1 MECLL
6 FRFRQ
11 APVSRTTAKF
21 LKTVQAVLL
30 GTEWLAREA
39 VPIDSTLHLLFQ
51 EMGVGLVVFFTA
63 FLTPCGY
70 VLSSLKQFR
79 RQ

>member
-1 MECLL
+1 MSRLPILCLL
-6 FRFRQ
+6 LLLRRRRVIPLGLQ
-11 APVSRTTAKF
+11 LGRRLGHSEPRGRREPASPV
-21 LKTVQAVLL
+21 
-30 GTEWLAREA
+30 
-39 VPIDSTLHLLFQ
+39 